1 MLAREAILN
10 DPQVVEMLTK
20 HFVCFAIDN
29 ANNSNTTKRE
39 REFLKPLG
47 GTASTQGMSTF
58 TAGGQLLASG
68 GGYDAKPNLKML
80 KGTLSKFQSDEKFKE
95 EPAPVFE
102 MDADR
107 AAANETK
114 RPPEGGLVLYVTWKI
129 LEPERLLNSKSSDN
143 DKHLSNALGVDR
155 LWVRKDEAEAL
166 AKGAFPDSLRKRM
179 VSYLRYVVPGKLKTD
194 GMKLVEGRLS
204 GELQSDKGERA
215 DSLGFVEAK
224 DGKVT
229 RFDLVIKGLGNNCN
243 AHGFEGALTL
253 LPKDTTAP
261 VALSFMLADPREE
274 LSYTLP
280 HAVRNPQYLK

>member
-29 ANNSNTTKRE
+29 ANNSNTTKME

-58 TAGGQLLASG
+58 TAGGQHLAG
-68 GGYDAKPNLKML
+68 GGGFDAKPNLKML
-80 KGTLSKFQSDEKFKE
+80 EGALSKFQSDDKYKD

-102 MDADR
+102 KDADR

-129 LEPERLLNSKSSDN
+129 LEPKKLLDSKSSDN

-179 VSYLRYVVPGKLKTD
+179 ASYLQYVVPGKLKTD
-194 GMKLVEGRLS
+194 GMKLVDGRLS
-204 GELQSDKGERA
+204 GDLRSATGERA
-215 DSLGFVEAK
+215 DALGFVEAK

-229 RFDLVIKGLGNNCN
+229 RFDLVIKGLGNNCG
-243 AHGFEGALTL
+243 AHGFEGPLTL

-261 VALSFMLADPREE
+261 VALGFMLADPADD
-274 LSYTLP
+274 LSRTLP
-280 HAVRNPQYLK
+280 HAARDPQYLK

>member
-10 DPQVVEMLTK
+10 DPQVVAMLTK

-29 ANNSNTTKRE
+29 ANNSNTTRME
-39 REFLKPLG
+39 RKFLEPLG

-58 TAGGQLLASG
+58 TAGGQHLGGG
-68 GGYDAKPNLKML
+68 GGYDAKSNLKML
-80 KGTLSKFQSDEKFKE
+80 KGALSKFQSDDKFKE

-102 MDADR
+102 KDADR

-129 LEPERLLNSKSSDN
+129 LEPAKLLNSKSSDN

-166 AKGAFPDSLRKRM
+166 AKGTFPDSLRKRM
-179 VSYLRYVVPGKLKTD
+179 ASYLQYVVPGKLKTD
-194 GMKLVEGRLS
+194 GMKLADGRLS
-204 GELQSDKGERA
+204 GDLRSATGERA
-215 DSLGFVEAK
+215 DALGFVEAK

-229 RFDLVIKGLGNNCN
+229 RFDLVIKGLGNNCG
-243 AHGFEGALTL
+243 AHGFEGPLTL

-274 LSYTLP
+274 LSRTLP
-280 HAVRNPQYLK
+280 HAARDPQYLK

>member
-29 ANNSNTTKRE
+29 ANNSNTTKME

-58 TAGGQLLASG
+58 TAGGQHLAG
-68 GGYDAKPNLKML
+68 GGGFDAKPNLKML
-80 KGTLSKFQSDEKFKE
+80 EGALSKFQSDDKFKA

-102 MDADR
+102 KDADR

-114 RPPEGGLVLYVTWKI
+114 RPPEGGLVLYVTWKV
-129 LEPERLLNSKSSDN
+129 LEPKKLLTSKSSDN

-179 VSYLRYVVPGKLKTD
+179 ASYLQYVVPGKRKTD
-194 GMKLVEGRLS
+194 GMKLAEGRLS
-204 GELQSDKGERA
+204 GDLRSDTGERA
-215 DSLGFVEAK
+215 DALGFVEAK

-229 RFDLVIKGLGNNCN
+229 RFDLVIKGLGNNCG
-243 AHGFEGALTL
+243 AHGFEGPLTL

-261 VALSFMLADPREE
+261 VALGFMLADPADD
-274 LSYTLP
+274 LSRTLP
-280 HAVRNPQYLK
+280 HAARSPQYLK

>member
-58 TAGGQLLASG
+58 TAGGQLLAGG

-80 KGTLSKFQSDEKFKE
+80 KGALSKFQSDEKFKE

-129 LEPERLLNSKSSDN
+129 LEPEKLLNSKSSDN

-166 AKGAFPDSLRKRM
+166 AKGAFPDSLRNRM
-179 VSYLRYVVPGKLKTD
+179 VSYLHYVVPGKLKTD

-204 GELQSDKGERA
+204 GDLQSEKGERA

-229 RFDLVIKGLGNNCN
+229 RFDLVIKGLGKNCN

-253 LPKDTTAP
+253 LPKDSTAP

-274 LSYTLP
+274 LSHTLP